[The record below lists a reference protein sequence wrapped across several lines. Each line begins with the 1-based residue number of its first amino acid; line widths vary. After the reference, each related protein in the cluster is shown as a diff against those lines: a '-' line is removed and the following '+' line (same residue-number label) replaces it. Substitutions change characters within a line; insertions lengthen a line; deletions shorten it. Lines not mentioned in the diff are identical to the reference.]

1 MMRHAVTGTGIR
13 TQLLMPEGITT
24 DKHKDV

>member
-13 TQLLMPEGITT
+13 TQPLVPEGITT
-24 DKHKDV
+24 SKHKDV